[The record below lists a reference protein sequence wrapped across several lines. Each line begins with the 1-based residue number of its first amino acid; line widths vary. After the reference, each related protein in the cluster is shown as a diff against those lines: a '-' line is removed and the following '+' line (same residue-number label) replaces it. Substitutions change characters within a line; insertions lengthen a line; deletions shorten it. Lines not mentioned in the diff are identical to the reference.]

1 MSDMI
6 SKIKEFWNNKKYRA
20 LTSLGFYVLII
31 ILAFIF
37 IAINKSNTNINDG
50 ETYLSILDKYEQISN
65 YQVSYQI
72 NEDETIT
79 GYVINNNLSI
89 NYNGKNY
96 DINSEVTDKEI
107 TALLNR
113 INLLKLMPK
122 DIYGLINKGTKISA
136 STDYKNNVNINSY
149 EVSLTNFISAYENKE
164 STLTDNIMITT
175 YENDTRIFKV
185 ELDLIKY
192 NNLIVIINYSN
203 VDGQE

>member
-89 NYNGKNY
+89 NYNGKN
-96 DINSEVTDKEI
+96 
-107 TALLNR
+107 
-113 INLLKLMPK
+113 
-122 DIYGLINKGTKISA
+122 
-136 STDYKNNVNINSY
+136 
-149 EVSLTNFISAYENKE
+149 
-164 STLTDNIMITT
+164 
-175 YENDTRIFKV
+175 
-185 ELDLIKY
+185 
-192 NNLIVIINYSN
+192 
-203 VDGQE
+203 

>member
-96 DINSEVTDKEI
+96 DINYEVTDKEI

-149 EVSLTNFISAYENKE
+149 EVSLLNFTSAYENKE

-185 ELDLIKY
+185 ELNLTKY
-192 NNLIVIINYSN
+192 NNLIVIMNYSN